1 MKEKSAVYIA
11 IRDDTLDRKIADY
24 INASNDP
31 LRLTKLFLREREG
44 VYQFGSKRVYVKM
57 ENDKVFR
64 KPLLNISESRRRLP
78 DLGGVPANQRA
89 DRAREDGAEGPGACA
104 QQEHR

>member
-11 IRDDTLDRKIADY
+11 IRDDTLDRRIADY

-31 LRLTKLFLREREG
+31 HRLTKLFLREREG

-57 ENDKVFR
+57 ENDKVFC
-64 KPLLNISESRRRLP
+64 KLM
-78 DLGGVPANQRA
+78 A
-89 DRAREDGAEGPGACA
+89 
-104 QQEHR
+104 